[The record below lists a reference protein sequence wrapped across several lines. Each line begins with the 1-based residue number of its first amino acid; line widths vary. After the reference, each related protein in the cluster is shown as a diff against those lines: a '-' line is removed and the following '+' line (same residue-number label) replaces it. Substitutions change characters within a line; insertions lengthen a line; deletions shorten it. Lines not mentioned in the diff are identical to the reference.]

1 MAHRRIVIL
10 GGTLAGPTAAARAR
24 EVDEDAD
31 IIVVQRGSHLS
42 FSFAGL
48 HHHLSGE
55 VPSLSGLDQQDAA
68 FFRDYYGVTTLLRT
82 EATAM
87 DIVKR
92 TLTVKND
99 DGILI
104 LPWDTFVFALGAESL
119 SVAGLSGSNVWHLRT
134 FADAKNIHDCVT
146 QGGKSIAVIG
156 GGSFGI
162 EAVDGLIRAGAR
174 VTVIEQ
180 NAGLLPR
187 FSSSVSGVLLEHLRA
202 RADVHL
208 GVSVVGSECA
218 SVGGKITRLKLS
230 NGTCVDVDG
239 VVVCVGV
246 KPRTALLKA
255 AGVQLGDDGT
265 VAVNLRAEVG
275 GVEGLYACGASVAVP
290 SVVTGNTMWWAQA
303 AIADKVAQVGGENA
317 AGGHAAFAPFTGSML
332 VRAIDLTVGR
342 SGLSYQEAAA
352 AFGAADV
359 DRTLVPGQSHER
371 WFPGSMPLL
380 VEIFSRRTTGRL
392 LGVEACGAVG
402 IDKRIDVAA
411 AALTGALTVEQL
423 ASLDLG
429 FAGAFNASR
438 DVLNT
443 AGSIAAA
450 ERAGTACSITPTEL
464 HARSDWQLVDVR
476 TIANVPG
483 LPGAVALPL
492 HALRAR
498 LGELDQQRPTVVF
511 STRGRRGWLA
521 MRLLRQRGFLDVRN
535 LAGGLM
541 SLLGEQ
547 PTTTTTTTTT
557 AAATATTTAT
567 TTATKNKA

>member
-1 MAHRRIVIL
+1 
-10 GGTLAGPTAAARAR
+10 
-24 EVDEDAD
+24 
-31 IIVVQRGSHLS
+31 
-42 FSFAGL
+42 
-48 HHHLSGE
+48 
-55 VPSLSGLDQQDAA
+55 
-68 FFRDYYGVTTLLRT
+68 
-82 EATAM
+82 
-87 DIVKR
+87 
-92 TLTVKND
+92 
-99 DGILI
+99 
-104 LPWDTFVFALGAESL
+104 
-119 SVAGLSGSNVWHLRT
+119 
-134 FADAKNIHDCVT
+134 
-146 QGGKSIAVIG
+146 
-156 GGSFGI
+156 
-162 EAVDGLIRAGAR
+162 
-174 VTVIEQ
+174 
-180 NAGLLPR
+180 
-187 FSSSVSGVLLEHLRA
+187 
-202 RADVHL
+202 
-208 GVSVVGSECA
+208 
-218 SVGGKITRLKLS
+218 
-230 NGTCVDVDG
+230 
-239 VVVCVGV
+239 
-246 KPRTALLKA
+246 
-255 AGVQLGDDGT
+255 
-265 VAVNLRAEVG
+265 
-275 GVEGLYACGASVAVP
+275 
-290 SVVTGNTMWWAQA
+290 
-303 AIADKVAQVGGENA
+303 
-317 AGGHAAFAPFTGSML
+317 
-332 VRAIDLTVGR
+332 
-342 SGLSYQEAAA
+342 
-352 AFGAADV
+352 
-359 DRTLVPGQSHER
+359 
-371 WFPGSMPLL
+371 MPLL